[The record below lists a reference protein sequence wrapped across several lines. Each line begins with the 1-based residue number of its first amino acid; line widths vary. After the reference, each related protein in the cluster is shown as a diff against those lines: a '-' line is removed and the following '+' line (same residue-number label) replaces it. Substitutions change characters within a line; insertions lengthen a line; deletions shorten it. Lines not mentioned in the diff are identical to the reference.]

1 MSFGLSVVVKV
12 PSEVDR
18 SAVISI
24 GERYDATDYSDVP
37 PEVRDEPMDVGEA
50 LQIAFTE
57 PGGVAD
63 LARLGVTW
71 EVYETGGKQ

>member
-1 MSFGLSVVVKV
+1 MSFGLSVVVTI
-12 PSEVDR
+12 PSSVEE

-24 GERYDATDYSDVP
+24 GERYDPTNEDA
-37 PEVRDEPMDVGEA
+37 EPMGIGEA
-50 LQIAFTE
+50 VQFAFMK

-71 EVYETGGKQ
+71 EVYEVGGKS

>member
-1 MSFGLSVVVKV
+1 MSFGLSVVVNIPPAIDV
-12 PSEVDR
+12 
-18 SAVISI
+18 SAVVAI
-24 GERYDATDYSDVP
+24 GERYTAVSA
-37 PEVRDEPMDVGEA
+37 EEEPMGAGEA
-50 LQIAFTE
+50 LQFAFTE